1 MRTKKRERLRRQQA
15 REQRRKKKAEEKAK
29 KETFALVLGDED
41 LVSVIVKHLNL
52 LAIQYS
58 CLNVTFAK
66 EARRNRPEYLT
77 VCAGVKALISTL
89 EQQEQKAE
97 LLKDWEDGY
106 GYPVDDDDDNDK
118 LFWTAP
124 RYCKYH
130 FGWHLLLNIVYPG
143 FPIMK
148 DDY

>member
-29 KETFALVLGDED
+29 KETFAMVLGDED

-77 VCAGVKALISTL
+77 VVACVNALVRTL
-89 EQQEQKAE
+89 EQQEEKAE
-97 LLKDWEDGY
+97 QMKDWEDEWQID
-106 GYPVDDDDDNDK
+106 PDDK
-118 LFWTAP
+118 LFWSAP
-124 RYCKYH
+124 RYCKYN
-130 FGWHLLLNIVYPG
+130 FGFLLLLYIVWPG

-148 DDY
+148 DEY

>member
-77 VCAGVKALISTL
+77 VVACVKALICIVPVGGQPAHADATL
-89 EQQEQKAE
+89 G
-97 LLKDWEDGY
+97 LCRGL
-106 GYPVDDDDDNDK
+106 P
-118 LFWTAP
+118 P
-124 RYCKYH
+124 R
-130 FGWHLLLNIVYPG
+130 GTLRR
-143 FPIMK
+143 
-148 DDY
+148 